1 MAARAGAVRRESERW
16 GRRPAPGGAD
26 GRGAAVMEA
35 LRGLRGHGVGARVQ
49 RARWGPECFWT
60 VHDVRPAVDGR
71 RGKVWGVL
79 TWDGVE
85 DPRGR
90 QRVRGAL
97 KKVWAPL
104 PAPGD
109 AAGAAW
115 QSVDIALAEAPP
127 GDGEGAGE
135 EADGAGA
142 GAGPGEGEGK

>member
-1 MAARAGAVRRESERW
+1 ML
-16 GRRPAPGGAD
+16 
-26 GRGAAVMEA
+26 EA

-79 TWDGVE
+79 TWDGAE

-90 QRVRGAL
+90 RRVRGAL

-104 PAPGD
+104 PAAGD

-115 QSVDIALAEAPP
+115 QSVDIALAEPPP

-142 GAGPGEGEGK
+142 GPGEGEDK